1 MPSQDP
7 SLKEDLLMS
16 ERESA
21 PGSSGGEPGTDSEVV
36 DEAREAELMREV
48 MRKQERHREGGIE
61 PWLRDEAGEDPGPA
75 E

>member
-1 MPSQDP
+1 VLSQDP

-16 ERESA
+16 DRESA
-21 PGSSGGEPGTDSEVV
+21 PASSGGEPGTDSDVV

>member
-1 MPSQDP
+1 
-7 SLKEDLLMS
+7 MS